1 MVKISGFKA
10 TRPTNKH
17 VSDFITKGYSH
28 YSKQDLIS
36 KQENNPYSFLNI
48 LNKNKKNSN
57 FNHVQVNLQC
67 FKKQKIII
75 QETENHI
82 YIYDQIKNNITYSGI
97 ICGISLK
104 EYKQKKIKIHEKT
117 LKKRELIF
125 AKYLSQAKVYAEPVL
140 ITHKSKHTHKI
151 VHGNKIDENQ
161 LYDFTDS
168 DNTQHIIWKTNK
180 KTAKEII
187 KQFSHIEN
195 LYIADGHHRMSSSL
209 INDSINQCLAY
220 IVPYSQLT
228 TLPFHRI
235 INHNTNPKEL
245 LNRIR
250 KYVELRHVT
259 HPFINQDSAHMYL
272 NKNWHEI
279 KFNQDTSELD
289 LINNLYIK
297 QLSEKILKPIF
308 NIKDERNNKNI
319 KFIPGDQCIEELI
332 KRININQVFFYLPT
346 IKINTIM
353 AISDNNKI
361 MPPKSTFIIP
371 KIPSG
376 LIMMEL

>member
-10 TRPTNKH
+10 TRPTKSH
-17 VSDFITKGYSH
+17 VSKFITKGYSY
-28 YSKQDLIS
+28 YSKKELIS
-36 KQENNPYSFLNI
+36 EQKNNPYSFLNI
-48 LNKNKKNSN
+48 LNNNKTNSN
-57 FNHVQVNLQC
+57 FNHVQENLQC
-67 FKKQKIII
+67 FKKKEIIR
-75 QETENHI
+75 QDKEDYI
-82 YIYDQIKNNITYSGI
+82 YIYDQIKNNVTYSGI

-117 LKKRELIF
+117 LRKRELIF

-140 ITHKSKHTHKI
+140 ITHKSKYIHKI
-151 VHGNKIDENQ
+151 INENKKDKNQ
-161 LYDFTDS
+161 LYNFIDI
-168 DNTQHIIWKTNK
+168 DNTQHIIWTTTTEIGKD
-180 KTAKEII
+180 II
-187 KQFSHIEN
+187 KKFSHIDN

-235 INHNTNPKEL
+235 IHYNSTPKEL
-245 LNRIR
+245 LNKIS
-250 KYVELRHVT
+250 KHINLKQVKT
-259 HPFINQDSAHMYL
+259 PFNSQNSAHMYL
-272 NKNWHEI
+272 NKVWYKI
-279 KFNQDTSELD
+279 QFNQDKTDLD
-289 LINNLYIK
+289 LINNLFIK
-297 QLSEKILKPIF
+297 QLSEKLLKPVF
-308 NIKDERNNKNI
+308 KIKDERNNKDI

-332 KRININQVFFYLPT
+332 KRIEQNQVLFYLPT

-353 AISDNNKI
+353 EISDNNKT